1 METAEGSMRTLA
13 AGTRRGIHLDS
24 PFLGAPRFGWP
35 TKTPTFQGPFL
46 RNLWE
51 AVGTARKE
59 LGIKGGFEKLRGVK
73 VWRGWQGFVC

>member
-1 METAEGSMRTLA
+1 MRTLA
-13 AGTRRGIHLDS
+13 AGTRRGIHLAS

-35 TKTPTFQGPFL
+35 NKNPPTSRAVSLG
-46 RNLWE
+46 NLWE

-73 VWRGWQGFVC
+73 VWEVGRVLCVENT